1 MKTILITI
9 SLVIAYGSYANNNVK
24 NEIADNSVTV
34 ESSIVYDK
42 RKRARRRWKRKH
54 NAPKSN
60 CTKRVRIRV
69 R

>member
-24 NEIADNSVTV
+24 NEIQGNSVSV

-54 NAPKSN
+54 SAPKSN

>member
-24 NEIADNSVTV
+24 NEITAKSVTL
-34 ESSIVYDK
+34 ESSIIYDK
-42 RKRARRRWKRKH
+42 RKRARRKWKRKH
-54 NAPKSN
+54 SAPKSN
-60 CTKRVRIRV
+60 CTKRIRIRV